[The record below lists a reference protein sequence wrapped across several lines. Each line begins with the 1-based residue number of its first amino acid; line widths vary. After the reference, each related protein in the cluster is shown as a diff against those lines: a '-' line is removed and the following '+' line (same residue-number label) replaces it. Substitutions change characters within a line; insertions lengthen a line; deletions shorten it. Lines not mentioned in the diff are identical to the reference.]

1 MESENRK
8 VIRLSDIFLIAIILC
23 IALLFLFIQ
32 KITSKDGTKV
42 IVMQDG
48 EFIHEFLISEN
59 LHGDNALRIV
69 TPYGVNVLEIKSGEA
84 SVIEADCPDGL
95 CVKQKAIS
103 KQGESIICLP
113 HKLVITV
120 ESDEESEIDSFAY

>member
-1 MESENRK
+1 MEHTKKRRN
-8 VIRLSDIFLIAIILC
+8 DFFLILILL
-23 IALLFLFIQ
+23 ALGFVFLLAQSF
-32 KITSKDGTKV
+32 TSKNGAKV

-48 EFIHEFLISEN
+48 ETMHEFLISEN

>member
-1 MESENRK
+1 MEHTKKKRN
-8 VIRLSDIFLIAIILC
+8 DFFLILILL
-23 IALLFLFIQ
+23 ALGFVFHLAQSF
-32 KITSKDGTKV
+32 TSKNGTKV

-48 EFIHEFLISEN
+48 ETIHELLISEN
-59 LHGDNALRIV
+59 LYGDNALRIA
-69 TPYGVNVLEIKSGEA
+69 TPNGVNVLEIKSGEA

-120 ESDEESEIDSFAY
+120 ENDEENEIDSFAY